1 MNDKWRVRQV
11 AVAALMLLGG
21 IQAGCAQSLADQ
33 AQAQAK
39 AQAQAQAKAQS
50 AAQTTA
56 NVAAST
62 VAEQDPAAASVQPQ
76 AESAAQPLPGAPV
89 ALTPEEAQQN
99 AAGNVAELQQMIR
112 GSDLNE
118 LRTTYNGTYGASLL
132 FYGKEMTY
140 YVALFQN
147 KTFWRVIKTSD
158 ETRAEAIYRDFAQ
171 KTLQLSD
178 VEIRRTRLEAQK
190 AFTAR
195 MIALTQDHAN
205 RLQAD
210 LTIARQQQALVAD
223 QQKQTR
229 AQANALQVEKAAAQ
243 DQLRAVQRQ
252 VQELQRQVEGGLPV
266 Q

>member
-1 MNDKWRVRQV
+1 MDYKWRVRQ
-11 AVAALMLLGG
+11 AALAVMVLFGG
-21 IQAGCAQSLADQ
+21 IEAGCAQPLPQNAGTTTQPAVQ
-33 AQAQAK
+33 AAPA
-39 AQAQAQAKAQS
+39 ASEALPTAAPAAQS
-50 AAQTTA
+50 VAQSQTI
-56 NVAAST
+56 
-62 VAEQDPAAASVQPQ
+62 
-76 AESAAQPLPGAPV
+76 
-89 ALTPEEAQQN
+89 ALTPDEAQQSP
-99 AAGNVAELQQMIR
+99 AGNVAELQQMIR

-158 ETRAEAIYRDFAQ
+158 ETRAEAIYRDFAL
-171 KTLQLSD
+171 KTQQLSE
-178 VEIRRTRLEAQK
+178 VEIRRIRLEAQK
-190 AFTAR
+190 AFTDR

-210 LTIARQQQALVAD
+210 LNVAQQQQALVLD

-229 AQANALQVEKAAAQ
+229 DQANALQVEKSAAQ
-243 DQLRAVQRQ
+243 DQLRTVQRQ
-252 VQELQRQVEGGLPV
+252 VRELQRQVEGGLPG

>member
-1 MNDKWRVRQV
+1 MDYKWRVRQV
-11 AVAALMLLGG
+11 ALAALLLIGG
-21 IQAGCAQSLADQ
+21 VETGCAQPLPDSAAANAA
-33 AQAQAK
+33 AQAGSVA
-39 AQAQAQAKAQS
+39 AQDSGAAVQQAQS
-50 AAQTTA
+50 A
-56 NVAAST
+56 
-62 VAEQDPAAASVQPQ
+62 
-76 AESAAQPLPGAPV
+76 SAAQPLPGTPT
-89 ALTPEEAQQN
+89 ALTPAEAQQS

-112 GSDLNE
+112 GSELNE

-158 ETRAEAIYRDFAQ
+158 ETRAELIYRDFVQ

-178 VEIRRTRLEAQK
+178 VEIRRTRLDAQK
-190 AFTAR
+190 AFTTR

-210 LTIARQQQALVAD
+210 LQVAQQQQAIVAD

-229 AQANALQVEKAAAQ
+229 DQANALQAEKAAAQ

-252 VQELQRQVEGGLPV
+252 VRDLQRQVEGGLPV
-266 Q
+266 H

>member
-1 MNDKWRVRQV
+1 MDYKWRVRQV
-11 AVAALMLLGG
+11 ALAALLLIGG
-21 IQAGCAQSLADQ
+21 VETGCAQPLPDSAAANAAAQAGTVAAQDQGAAVQQ
-33 AQAQAK
+33 AQPT
-39 AQAQAQAKAQS
+39 S
-50 AAQTTA
+50 
-56 NVAAST
+56 
-62 VAEQDPAAASVQPQ
+62 
-76 AESAAQPLPGAPV
+76 AQPLPGTPT
-89 ALTPEEAQQN
+89 ALTPAEAQQS

-112 GSDLNE
+112 GSELNE

-158 ETRAEAIYRDFAQ
+158 EARAELIYRDFAQ
-171 KTLQLSD
+171 KTVQLSD
-178 VEIRRTRLEAQK
+178 VEIRRTRLDAQK
-190 AFTAR
+190 AFTTR

-210 LTIARQQQALVAD
+210 LQVAQQQQAIVAD

-229 AQANALQVEKAAAQ
+229 DQANALQVEKAAAQ

-252 VQELQRQVEGGLPV
+252 VRDLQRQVEGGLPIR
-266 Q
+266 

>member
-1 MNDKWRVRQV
+1 MNGKWRIRQV

-21 IQAGCAQSLADQ
+21 IEAGYAQSLADQ
-33 AQAQAK
+33 GK
-39 AQAQAQAKAQS
+39 AQAQAKAQS
-50 AAQTTA
+50 AAQTA
-56 NVAAST
+56 ASVAANSAVST
-62 VAEQDPAAASVQPQ
+62 VAAQDGAAASVQPQ
-76 AESAAQPLPGAPV
+76 ADSAAQPLPGTPV
-89 ALTPEEAQQN
+89 ALTQEEAQQN

-158 ETRAEAIYRDFAQ
+158 EVRAEAIYRDFVQ

-210 LTIARQQQALVAD
+210 LAIARQQQALVAD

-229 AQANALQVEKAAAQ
+229 DQANALQVEKTAAQ

-266 Q
+266 R

>member
-11 AVAALMLLGG
+11 AFAALMLLGG
-21 IQAGCAQSLADQ
+21 VEAGCAQSLPDQ
-33 AQAQAK
+33 AAQAAAAPATGQAK
-39 AQAQAQAKAQS
+39 AQA
-50 AAQTTA
+50 TA
-56 NVAAST
+56 NVAMNTA
-62 VAEQDPAAASVQPQ
+62 AAQDPAAAAVQPQ
-76 AESAAQPLPGAPV
+76 ASSAAQPLPGAPV

-132 FYGKEMTY
+132 FQGKEMTY
-140 YVALFQN
+140 YVTLFQN

-158 ETRAEAIYRDFAQ
+158 ETRAEAIYRDFVQ
-171 KTLQLSD
+171 RTLQLSD

-195 MIALTQDHAN
+195 MIALTQDHAK

-210 LTIARQQQALVAD
+210 LAIARQQQAIVAD

-229 AQANALQVEKAAAQ
+229 AQANALQVEKTAAQ

-252 VQELQRQVEGGLPV
+252 VQQLQREVEGGLPV
-266 Q
+266 R

>member
-1 MNDKWRVRQV
+1 MNNKWRVRQV
-11 AVAALMLLGG
+11 AFAALMLLGG
-21 IQAGCAQSLADQ
+21 AEAGCAQSLPDQ
-33 AQAQAK
+33 AAAQA
-39 AQAQAQAKAQS
+39 
-50 AAQTTA
+50 AAQTSAHATA
-56 NVAAST
+56 NMAANTAVA
-62 VAEQDPAAASVQPQ
+62 QDPAAASVQPQ
-76 AESAAQPLPGAPV
+76 APTAAQPLPGAPA
-89 ALTPEEAQQN
+89 ALTAEEAQQN

-140 YVALFQN
+140 YVTLFQN

-158 ETRAEAIYRDFAQ
+158 ETRAEAIYRDFVQ

-190 AFTAR
+190 AFTAH
-195 MIALTQDHAN
+195 MIALAQDHAN

-210 LTIARQQQALVAD
+210 LAVARQQQALVAD

-229 AQANALQVEKAAAQ
+229 AQANTLQVEKTAAQ

-252 VQELQRQVEGGLPV
+252 VQELQRQVEGGLPIR
-266 Q
+266 

>member
-1 MNDKWRVRQV
+1 MDYKWRVRQV
-11 AVAALMLLGG
+11 ALAALLLIGG
-21 IQAGCAQSLADQ
+21 VESGCAQPLPDSAAANAAAQGTTQDSGASVQQ
-33 AQAQAK
+33 AQA
-39 AQAQAQAKAQS
+39 S
-50 AAQTTA
+50 G
-56 NVAAST
+56 
-62 VAEQDPAAASVQPQ
+62 
-76 AESAAQPLPGAPV
+76 AQPLPGTSA

-112 GSDLNE
+112 GSELNE

-158 ETRAEAIYRDFAQ
+158 ETRAELIYRDFVT
-171 KTLQLSD
+171 KTIQLSD

-190 AFTAR
+190 AFTTR

-210 LTIARQQQALVAD
+210 LTVARQQQAIVAS
-223 QQKQTR
+223 QQKQTLD
-229 AQANALQVEKAAAQ
+229 QANALQVEKSAAQ
-243 DQLRAVQRQ
+243 DQLRTVQRQ
-252 VQELQRQVEGGLPV
+252 VRELQRQVEGGLPV
-266 Q
+266 H

>member
-1 MNDKWRVRQV
+1 MDYKWRVRQV
-11 AVAALMLLGG
+11 ALAALLLIGG
-21 IQAGCAQSLADQ
+21 VESGCAQPMPDSAANAAAQGAAQDTGASVQQ
-33 AQAQAK
+33 AQA
-39 AQAQAQAKAQS
+39 AQAA
-50 AAQTTA
+50 
-56 NVAAST
+56 
-62 VAEQDPAAASVQPQ
+62 
-76 AESAAQPLPGAPV
+76 PLPGTPT
-89 ALTPEEAQQN
+89 ALTPAEAQQS

-112 GSDLNE
+112 GSELNE

-158 ETRAEAIYRDFAQ
+158 ESRAELIYRDFVQ

-178 VEIRRTRLEAQK
+178 VEIRRTRLDAQK
-190 AFTAR
+190 AFTTR

-210 LTIARQQQALVAD
+210 LQVAQQQQAIVAD

-229 AQANALQVEKAAAQ
+229 DQANALQAEKSAAQ

-252 VQELQRQVEGGLPV
+252 VRDLQRQVEGGLPV
-266 Q
+266 H

>member
-1 MNDKWRVRQV
+1 MDYKWRVRQ
-11 AVAALMLLGG
+11 AALAVMVLFGG
-21 IQAGCAQSLADQ
+21 TEAGCAQALPQDAGVTTQPAVQ
-33 AQAQAK
+33 AAPA
-39 AQAQAQAKAQS
+39 ATEALPATAASEPAAQS
-50 AAQTTA
+50 QTI
-56 NVAAST
+56 
-62 VAEQDPAAASVQPQ
+62 
-76 AESAAQPLPGAPV
+76 

-132 FYGKEMTY
+132 FYGKEMIY

-171 KTLQLSD
+171 KSQQLAE
-178 VEIRRTRLEAQK
+178 VEIRRIRLSAQK
-190 AFTAR
+190 AFTDR

-210 LTIARQQQALVAD
+210 LAIARQQQAVVSD

-229 AQANALQVEKAAAQ
+229 DQANALQVEKAAAQ
-243 DQLRAVQRQ
+243 DQLRAAQRQ
-252 VQELQRQVEGGLPV
+252 VRELQRQVEGGLPV

>member
-1 MNDKWRVRQV
+1 MNNKWRVRQV
-11 AVAALMLLGG
+11 ALAALMLLGG
-21 IQAGCAQSLADQ
+21 LQAGCAQSLSDQ
-33 AQAQAK
+33 AEAQA
-39 AQAQAQAKAQS
+39 
-50 AAQTTA
+50 AAQTSVHATA
-56 NVAAST
+56 NMAANPPASAAVA
-62 VAEQDPAAASVQPQ
+62 QDAAATSVQSQ
-76 AESAAQPLPGAPV
+76 AATAAQPLPGTPV
-89 ALTPEEAQQN
+89 ALTPDEAQQN
-99 AAGNVAELQQMIR
+99 AAGNVAELQQMIH

-158 ETRAEAIYRDFAQ
+158 EVRAEAIYRDFAQ

-190 AFTAR
+190 AYTAR

-210 LTIARQQQALVAD
+210 LAIARQQQALVAD

-229 AQANALQVEKAAAQ
+229 AQANALQAEKTAAQ

-266 Q
+266 R